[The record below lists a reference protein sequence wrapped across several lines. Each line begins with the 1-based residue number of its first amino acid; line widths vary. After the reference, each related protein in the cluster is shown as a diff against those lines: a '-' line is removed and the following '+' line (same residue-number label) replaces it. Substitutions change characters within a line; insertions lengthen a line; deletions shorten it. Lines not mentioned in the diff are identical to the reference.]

1 MLRSDEHCQV
11 DTMREYHTEYS
22 ITSKTVQDRQ
32 CGKMDELFCPTV
44 PQQYKDKSLTDL
56 IDLQDQELRKIDL
69 VDSTDMLAE
78 ENKEVDRAS
87 LRGHIQ
93 STLKMTEAVTQAR
106 QIQEQCKEVSTREKC
121 DPVTTGESKT
131 ILYREQC
138 HNITKGWMTQ
148 A

>member
-22 ITSKTVQDRQ
+22 ITSKTFQDRQ
-32 CGKMDELFCPTV
+32 CGK
-44 PQQYKDKSLTDL
+44 YKDKSLTDF

-93 STLKMTEAVTQAR
+93 STLNMTEAVTQAR